1 MIKLLKIYRWL
12 FLGVGLIFLV
22 SNIYGGSFG
31 TFPSQIEKQ
40 SSDLE
45 LEYRIGFINP
55 SSDPVRVTL
64 SSTESEEYNITF
76 PQEEFQI
83 SSGTTTDPSGGG
95 WYHLGE
101 GEYTKIHYKPFQVD
115 VSRYREDNRLLF
127 PVTVEAVTAGEEG
140 SEDGSQSKVV
150 QVRNYNYRAE
160 IDPSLRPENKPES
173 DSGSSWR
180 DNFWQEDNS
189 NSQEDFNLEQNKS
202 SNQERQNNNGDQDP
216 ETAGNSSTQVE
227 SDSDKSL
234 VNRTTLILVAGI
246 IVSLSYIIME
256 V

>member
-1 MIKLLKIYRWL
+1 LLKIYRGL

-40 SSDLE
+40 SSDLK

-55 SSDPVRVTL
+55 SSYPVRVTL
-64 SSTESEEYNITF
+64 SSTESKEYNITF
-76 PQEEFQI
+76 PQEEFRI
-83 SSGTTTDPSGGG
+83 FPGTTKDPSGGG
-95 WYHLGE
+95 WYHLGN
-101 GEYTKIHYKPFQVD
+101 GKYTKIHYKPFQVD
-115 VSRYREDNRLLF
+115 VSRYREDNSLSF
-127 PVTVEAVTAGEEG
+127 PITVEAVTVGEEG
-140 SEDGSQSKVV
+140 SEDGSQSKIV

-173 DSGSSWR
+173 DSDSSWR

-202 SNQERQNNNGDQDP
+202 SNQEQQNINGDQDP
-216 ETAGNSSTQVE
+216 ETSGNSSTQVG

-234 VNRTTLILVAGI
+234 IDRTTLILITGI
-246 IVSLSYIIME
+246 IISLSYIIME